1 MLSTGFR
8 GNGRIIAQRQTGKLK
23 PYTMR
28 SLHIVFLVPFFA
40 LLLTGCANRVY
51 QTPTADLSARAH
63 SVVAIIPPL
72 VTIEGRRMDDPRQLD
87 LQAEA
92 DVLTFQQELYNWML
106 HRVYRNQFIGIEIV
120 DPTTV
125 NIELAR
131 AGYNA
136 ENPNFT
142 PTELADILCVDAVL
156 TANFRTTKPV
166 SEGVS
171 LASVL
176 IFDEP
181 LATRRT
187 TVNLYLHDP
196 YDGMLWSYEWGR
208 SGAFTTAENL
218 VNALMRDAS
227 RRMPYRAR

>member
-1 MLSTGFR
+1 M
-8 GNGRIIAQRQTGKLK
+8 RIFQTAIL
-23 PYTMR
+23 
-28 SLHIVFLVPFFA
+28 LPFFA
-40 LLLTGCANRVY
+40 LLLTGCSNRVY

-63 SVVAIIPPL
+63 AVVAIVPPQ
-72 VTIEGRRMDDPRQLD
+72 VTIEGRRKDNPEQLE
-87 LQAEA
+87 QQTRA

-106 HRVYRNQFIGIEIV
+106 IRKQRNQFVGIDVV
-120 DPTTV
+120 DPVTV
-125 NIELAR
+125 NIKLDR
-131 AGYNA
+131 AGYDA
-136 ENPNFT
+136 INPNFT
-142 PTELADILCVDAVL
+142 PSELAEILGVDAVL

-171 LASVL
+171 LASAV
-176 IFDEP
+176 IFNQP

-187 TVNLYLHDP
+187 TVNLYLHDS

-208 SGAFTTAENL
+208 SGAFTTAETL